1 MMYENSQSGR
11 SMIEVMGYMAA
22 VMAVV
27 AGISKIITG
36 AYAEY
41 KISKGSIQLAE
52 LAAAIVKS
60 STIYAGYDEV
70 VKQIKGEMK
79 GNSADKLNAEGRK
92 LIPTSYKVTTGTD
105 GKVSLKNVFGGNVTI
120 SVPDANK
127 FAITFE
133 GLTREQCVEMAMKEW
148 EQNKTVDLD
157 SIVINTK
164 HYWYWPIYTSST
176 PGTYQLPTT
185 RSALTGKSVDDM
197 GQCNLEKGNSIMW
210 VFN

>member
-60 STIYAGYDEV
+60 STIDANYQ
-70 VKQIKGEMK
+70 QIYQQINGLSS
-79 GNSADKLNAEGRK
+79 NSKLNAEGRK
-92 LIPTSYKVTTGTD
+92 LIPTSYKVTTGTN
-105 GKVSLKNVFGGNVTI
+105 GKVSIKNVFGGNVTI
-120 SVPDANK
+120 SLPDPNK

-133 GLTREQCVEMAMKEW
+133 GLTREQCIEMAMKEW
-148 EQNKTVDLD
+148 EHNKTVDLD

-164 HYWYWPIYTSST
+164 NYWYWPVYGNSGGNS
-176 PGTYQLPTT
+176 LPTT